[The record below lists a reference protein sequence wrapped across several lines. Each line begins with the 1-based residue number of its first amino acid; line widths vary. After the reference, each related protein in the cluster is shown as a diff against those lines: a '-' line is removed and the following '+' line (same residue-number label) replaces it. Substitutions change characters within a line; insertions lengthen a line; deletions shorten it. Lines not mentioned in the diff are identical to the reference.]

1 MSFSSSP
8 RSRPLLSSSSSS
20 GSERKEEDVVVSDV
34 IKDEGGFEDDPV
46 VARLPRL
53 DFRTSLLLDVFLL
66 VLFPRHQ
73 PRVAASPSPSSSPP
87 KAPFDNDAFCFA
99 RRNRLA
105 GVLYAKGSRDN
116 KVLFSFSSSSCKV
129 NTVLMGLSNVV
140 TEVVFPDDFD
150 PPFVSSSSTMNCQ
163 NRSHN
168 NTPLLPVCDDD
179 SDDSDDAFTFD
190 PMTTTTLKAYYI
202 KDFF

>member
-53 DFRTSLLLDVFLL
+53 DFRTSLLLDVSL

-73 PRVAASPSPSSSPP
+73 RVAASPSPSSSPP
-87 KAPFDNDAFCFA
+87 KAPFDDDAFCFA

-105 GVLYAKGSRDN
+105 GVLYAKGSRHN
-116 KVLFSFSSSSCKV
+116 KVLFSFSSSKSCKV
-129 NTVLMGLSNVV
+129 NTVLMGLSKVV
-140 TEVVFPDDFD
+140 ITLVFPDDFD

-168 NTPLLPVCDDD
+168 TPPLPVVCDDD
-179 SDDSDDAFTFD
+179 SDDDDDAFTFD
-190 PMTTTTLKAYYI
+190 PMTTTTLKAYS
-202 KDFF
+202 

>member
-20 GSERKEEDVVVSDV
+20 GSKRKEEDVVVSDV

-53 DFRTSLLLDVFLL
+53 DFRTSLLLDVSL

-73 PRVAASPSPSSSPP
+73 RVAASPSPSSSPP
-87 KAPFDNDAFCFA
+87 KAPFDDDAFCFA

-105 GVLYAKGSRDN
+105 GVLYAKGSRHN
-116 KVLFSFSSSSCKV
+116 KVLFSFSSSCKV
-129 NTVLMGLSNVV
+129 NTPVLMGLS
-140 TEVVFPDDFD
+140 TDDFD

-168 NTPLLPVCDDD
+168 TPPLPVVCDDD
-179 SDDSDDAFTFD
+179 SDDDDDAFTFD
-190 PMTTTTLKAYYI
+190 PMTTTTLKAYS
-202 KDFF
+202 